1 MKDFLELALAH
12 PSAAWILGLIL
23 IVGPI
28 LFVGGVAF
36 GIKMRRHAG
45 EDALDE
51 LLLSKDAGEK
61 IAKAVFATPQAMA
74 YGTAQQEYAFRS
86 TKFPA
91 TVSHSIRRD
100 VDVQESIFGVVKG
113 SKGIEEYFG
122 GIAKDKFTQAAVSL
136 DRKIDQIR
144 ADTRDEIRDA
154 FRNLESGVFAKLDA
168 MNKAIHSI
176 EVSCA
181 ASIHKAPNS

>member
-1 MKDFLELALAH
+1 MKDILDLALAH
-12 PSAAWILGLIL
+12 PSAALLLGLIL
-23 IVGPI
+23 VCGPI
-28 LFVGGVAF
+28 LFVGGVSF

-61 IAKAVFATPQAMA
+61 LAKAVFATPQALS
-74 YGTAQQEYAFRS
+74 YGTAQQEHAFRS

-91 TVSHSIRRD
+91 TVSQSIRRD
-100 VDVQESIFGVVKG
+100 VDVQESITGVVKG
-113 SKGIEEYFG
+113 SKVIEEYFG
-122 GIAKDKFTQAAVSL
+122 EIARDKFVQGSVSL

-144 ADTRDEIRDA
+144 SDMRDEIRDA
-154 FRNLESGVFAKLDA
+154 FRGLETGVFSKLDA

-176 EVSCA
+176 ELSCA
-181 ASIHKAPNS
+181 SSNHKAPST